1 MTAYEYIISEKIG
14 EHVVNNRCYIAE
26 VSHMNAQQSARQIIE
41 RSSLLNEKVKNKEII
56 LVSGIYDV
64 DSGKIINLITYRG
77 LK

>member
-1 MTAYEYIISEKIG
+1 
-14 EHVVNNRCYIAE
+14 
-26 VSHMNAQQSARQIIE
+26 MNAQQSARQILE
-41 RSSLLNEKVKNKEII
+41 RSPLLNEKVKNKEII